1 MKHIGVDFDN
11 TIVIYDNL
19 FYRLAVEQ
27 NLIKG
32 DTKKSKESVRKSL
45 IEQNQEDKFTI
56 MQGEVYGSKI
66 HEAEPAENVL
76 KELKKIKDKGCQIS
90 IISHK
95 TKHPYKGPKYDLHES
110 AIEWLKKHKFFDQT
124 FLNLRREDVYFEETK
139 ERKIE
144 RIKKL
149 GCTHYIDDLYSI
161 VEMLDGTQIK
171 AIHYTNDAQS
181 KANYRM
187 KNWSDLESII

>member
-1 MKHIGVDFDN
+1 
-11 TIVIYDNL
+11 
-19 FYRLAVEQ
+19 
-27 NLIKG
+27 
-32 DTKKSKESVRKSL
+32 
-45 IEQNQEDKFTI
+45 

-76 KELKKIKDKGCQIS
+76 KELKKIKDKGYQIS

-95 TKHPYKGPKYDLHES
+95 TKHPYMGPKYDLHES

-124 FLNLRREDVYFEETK
+124 FLNLRREDIYFEETK

-149 GCTHYIDDLYSI
+149 GCTHYIDDFI
-161 VEMLDGTQIK
+161 Q
-171 AIHYTNDAQS
+171 
-181 KANYRM
+181 
-187 KNWSDLESII
+187 